1 MEVLKLLDTS
11 GNCERP
17 CILTCC
23 ILTLRIKQQ
32 CTESALTEAG
42 HSCLRQANF
51 TGRRIFWRLRVRTPH
66 YWAFYAN

>member
-42 HSCLRQANF
+42 HYVLTASEFHGSANILASARAYS
-51 TGRRIFWRLRVRTPH
+51 TLLGILC
-66 YWAFYAN
+66 